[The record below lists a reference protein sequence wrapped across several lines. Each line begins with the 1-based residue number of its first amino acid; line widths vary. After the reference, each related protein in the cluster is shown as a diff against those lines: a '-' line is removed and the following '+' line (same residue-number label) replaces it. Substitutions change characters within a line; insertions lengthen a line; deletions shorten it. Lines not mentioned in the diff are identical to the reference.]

1 MRKIFII
8 TAALTLILLPVT
20 KAGAQIDTRAGV
32 YPQADTRATVDP
44 QTDNR
49 SEADIKTE
57 AGVRQAVD
65 TTVVPTIVDTT
76 LVGRNILE
84 LMPSRSRGDS
94 ATVVVTN
101 SYSVRE
107 AMQKHSES
115 SSLGMTPGYRI
126 RIFFSNAKN
135 ARTGSDEAVAKFRL
149 KWSMPIYCT
158 YTNPYFKVTVGNFR
172 TRNEAMEQLQKIRI
186 DFPGAFI
193 VKEDVYYTY

>member
-8 TAALTLILLPVT
+8 TAALTTFMLPLV
-20 KAGAQIDTRAGV
+20 KAGAQNVTRPAG
-32 YPQADTRATVDP
+32 YAQTDIKPTADTTA
-44 QTDNR
+44 
-49 SEADIKTE
+49 I
-57 AGVRQAVD
+57 
-65 TTVVPTIVDTT
+65 PTIVDTT
-76 LVGRNILE
+76 LLGGNILE

-101 SYSVRE
+101 SDAVRE
-107 AMQKHSES
+107 AMQQHKER

-135 ARTGSDEAVAKFRL
+135 ARTGSDEAVAKFRQ
-149 KWSMPIYCT
+149 KWSTPIYCT

>member
-1 MRKIFII
+1 MEGMRKIFII

-20 KAGAQIDTRAGV
+20 KAGAQIDTRSEAN
-32 YPQADTRATVDP
+32 PQADTRTAADP
-44 QTDNR
+44 QAGIKAETDIR
-49 SEADIKTE
+49 PA
-57 AGVRQAVD
+57 AD
-65 TTVVPTIVDTT
+65 TTVIPTIVDTT

-101 SYSVRE
+101 SHSVRE
-107 AMQKHSES
+107 AMQQHSERS
-115 SSLGMTPGYRI
+115 TLGMTQGYRI

-135 ARTGSDEAVAKFRL
+135 ARTGSDEAVAKFRQ

-193 VKEDVYYTY
+193 VKEEVYYTY